1 MKFLYGYFDQNTG
14 KSVVL
19 LADRYGKY
27 IGQAKL
33 HPDDKNH
40 ASQYMGCALA
50 QQRAWIKGLK
60 KRGSRIKIKINTIKS
75 IIKDIE
81 LNIEDN
87 KEIIKRLNIQ
97 LKNYN
102 NQINDINNQIKE
114 IEQNIKKRIQIRE
127 KIINNK

>member
-14 KSVVL
+14 KSVVA
-19 LADRYGKY
+19 LADKYGRY

-33 HPDDKNH
+33 HPDDKNN

-60 KRGSRIKIKINTIKS
+60 KRSSRIKIKINTIKI

-81 LNIEDN
+81 LNIENN

-102 NQINDINNQIKE
+102 NQINNINDQIKDLLYC
-114 IEQNIKKRIQIRE
+114 NL
-127 KIINNK
+127 